1 MVRTRVGYTGGTRKD
16 PTYRSLGDHTE
27 AFEVEFDPDRIS
39 YEDLLDIFWSGHDPE
54 GPQYSVQYRS
64 AVFYHDERQREAA
77 LKSRD
82 ILASAGKE
90 KITTAVE
97 EAGTF
102 YQAEDYH
109 QKYYLRGSGGAANE
123 LRAIYPDPGDFLRS
137 TAVARVNG
145 YLGGNG
151 TEEEVERE
159 IGSLGLSEGGQRR
172 LREYVQSS
180 PRRACPLPSREGAGK
195 RGGGARELSVAP

>member
-1 MVRTRVGYTGGTRKD
+1 MRKD

-27 AFEVEFDPDRIS
+27 AFEVEFDPERIS

-64 AVFYHDERQREAA
+64 AVFYHDERQRSAA

-82 ILASAGKE
+82 LLTAAGRG

-109 QKYYLRGSGGAANE
+109 QKYYLRGSGALWE
-123 LRAIYPDPGDFLRS
+123 EFRKIYPDPGGLVRS
-137 TAVARVNG
+137 TSAARVNG

-151 TEEEVERE
+151 TEKEVEEV
-159 IGSLGLSEGGQRR
+159 IGSLGLSGGGMRR
-172 LREYVQSS
+172 LREYVQTT
-180 PRRACPLPSREGAGK
+180 PRRRACPIPSRAGASGK
-195 RGGGARELSVAP
+195 RGGGARELSAAP